1 MAQTQKIVI
10 IVNNLGVGGA
20 ERVVVH
26 EVHEMMRMG
35 IDVSL
40 ITLRPVP
47 VKSFTSELKL
57 PKEKIYEIPFA
68 NFSDQNAWKKLVPL
82 LKTLQPDLLITQ
94 LWFANTIGRIAGFKA
109 GVRKVISFEQ
119 NVYDDL
125 KTWKMYVADFVLQFF
140 CTKVIAVSEAVKDS
154 LVRHWIFSSKIE
166 VIYNSVDLAMFD
178 AEKNNANLLKNE
190 ENAFVFGFIGRLI
203 HQKAVDVLIEAFA
216 NVQQRTMLVIAG
228 QGNERENLETL
239 VKKKNLEQKVM
250 FVGVQKNIPQFLTS
264 IDCFVLPSRYE
275 GLPLVLIEAM
285 AAGKPVIVSDFESA
299 KEVVSDENGIV
310 VPKENPEALAQAMR
324 HIMQDENLRKKMS
337 AEARKTAEKFSIENH
352 VRAILR
358 YAY

>member
-1 MAQTQKIVI
+1 MVQAQKITI

-20 ERVVVH
+20 ERVVVN

-47 VKSFTSELKL
+47 VKSFISELKL
-57 PKEKIYEIPFA
+57 PKEKMYEVPFS
-68 NFSDQNAWKKLVPL
+68 NLMDRGGWKKLVPL

-94 LWFANTIGRIAGFKA
+94 LWYANTIGRIAAFKA
-109 GVRKVISFEQ
+109 GVRRVISFEQ

-125 KTWKMYVADFVLQFF
+125 KTWKMYLVDFVLQFF

-154 LVRHWIFSSKIE
+154 LVRHWILPSRIE
-166 VIYNSVDLAMFD
+166 VIYNSVDLEAFV
-178 AEKNNANLLKNE
+178 ANTDGNTFLKNE
-190 ENAFVFGFIGRLI
+190 QNSFVFGFIGRLI
-203 HQKAVDVLIEAFA
+203 HQKAVDVLIDAYA
-216 NVQQRTMLVIAG
+216 NIQHRTMLVIAG
-228 QGNERENLETL
+228 QGTERENLEAL
-239 VKKKNLEQKVM
+239 VKKKGLEQKVM
-250 FVGVQKNIPQFLTS
+250 FVGVQKNIPKFLTS
-264 IDCFVLPSRYE
+264 IDCFVLASRYE

-299 KEVVSDENGIV
+299 KEVVNDKNGII
-310 VPKENPEALAQAMR
+310 VPKENPAALTQAMQR
-324 HIMQDENLRKKMS
+324 VMENADLRKQMS
-337 AEARKTAEKFSIENH
+337 VEARKSAEKFSITNH

-358 YAY
+358 YAN